1 MRQTHEPFVGCRD
14 AVTELM
20 KRGEPFDDVEEAID
34 SIDTLA
40 GDEKDALWLL
50 AFLLREHP
58 ERTLA
63 DRPVLV
69 AVE

>member
-1 MRQTHEPFVGCRD
+1 MSGAHQPFVGCRD

-20 KRGEPFDDVEEAID
+20 KRGEPFDGVEDAID
-34 SIDTLA
+34 SIDTLD

-63 DRPVLV
+63 DRPALA